1 MSSHTPEQR
10 VLSLMAVLLDTR
22 IPLTLGQVQERM
34 EGAYGPPFDPDDP
47 DPGHRQAFEAGRRM
61 FLRDKDTLADMG
73 VRVRYTRDDEHD
85 TDGYW
90 LHPEDV
96 RMPEVRLSPAETR
109 LLRDAARMVADVEGF
124 PLAHDLELALAKL
137 DAAMAGMDLSG
148 PADEDLAI
156 SFLYQHQRIVRGPD
170 ADRTLATLAEAVVTR
185 RRVRLTYR
193 AVSQPRTT
201 VRDVDPYAMFLRR
214 GVWYLVAW
222 CGLRQAVRLFDVHRV
237 QAAAPIGVPGAFS
250 MPPDFNLAD
259 WRHREP
265 WELAIHDPI
274 QVQLRFDRA
283 VAGMT
288 RSRFRRARN
297 VATAADGTVTLAVP
311 VTHCDALIGFVMS
324 LWGRA
329 RILAPDDLVARFR
342 DRVRAV
348 ATAHATQEAAP

>member
-1 MSSHTPEQR
+1 MSGHAPEQR

-22 IPLTLGQVQERM
+22 VPLTLEQVQERM

-47 DPGHRQAFEAGRRM
+47 DPRHRQAFEAGRRM
-61 FLRDKDTLADMG
+61 FLRDKETLADMG
-73 VRVRYTRDDEHD
+73 VQVRYTRDDVRD
-85 TDGYW
+85 VDGYW
-90 LHPEDV
+90 LRPEDV
-96 RMPEVRLSPAETR
+96 RMPDVRLAPAETR
-109 LLRDAARMVADVEGF
+109 LLRDAARMVADVDGF

-148 PADEDLAI
+148 PDDEDLAI
-156 SFLYQHQRIVRGPD
+156 SFLYQHQRVVRGPD

-193 AVSQPRTT
+193 GASQPQAT
-201 VRDVDPYAMFLRR
+201 VRDIDPYALFLRR

-237 QAAAPIGVPGAFS
+237 RVAAPIGVPGAFAA
-250 MPPDFNLAD
+250 PADFDLAE
-259 WRHREP
+259 WRDREP

-274 QVQLRFDRA
+274 QVQLRLDRA
-283 VAGMT
+283 VAGMA
-288 RSRFRRARN
+288 RSRFPRARHL
-297 VATAADGTVTLAVP
+297 ATAPDGALTLAVS
-311 VTHCDALIGFVMS
+311 VTHRDALIGFVMS

-329 RILAPDDLVARFR
+329 KILAPDDLVTRFR

-348 ATAHATQEAAP
+348 VAVHAPQEAP